1 MKKYLVALCG
11 SCALMLSS
19 LVWSNDDH
27 HGDGHKADAAKDA
40 HAAAPAAKTDTHA
53 AAPAAAAAPANE
65 VANQTAKPAR
75 KKKGRAAKKAAEA
88 KAHADA
94 GHTAT
99 SVISAAEQAKRI
111 RVRERGELAS
121 AVDAAQGGHAS
132 AVDTHAPAPVAH
144 AAADHAPA
152 PTSTKSNVPSDG
164 RASAV
169 VEDRYMPTTKAVE
182 APVVEQ
188 SSYSLID
195 RHPAEYVRPAGEVA
209 SREAEPTS
217 SHASSSHAETPA
229 RVVVAEPR
237 QMSEPV
243 AAAPAPHTAAAP
255 VSAPAPVPS
264 PAPATYVQD
273 PALACNPPLKSE
285 VAALFDRWNA
295 SLRTGDPKK
304 VVANYAPYSVL
315 LPTVSN
321 RARFTAAEKEDYFHH
336 FLERKPEGR
345 IDDRVIEVDCNSA
358 TDSGLYT
365 FRFSDGSSVR
375 ARYSFSYKRV
385 GNDWLISSHHSSGM
399 PEQPPKVVVQ
409 VVEEKPVEKPVP
421 KKPVERSENWQR
433 PDGWVRFP

>member
-11 SCALMLSS
+11 SCALMMSS

-27 HGDGHKADAAKDA
+27 HGGGHKADAAKDA
-40 HAAAPAAKTDTHA
+40 HATAPAAKNDM
-53 AAPAAAAAPANE
+53 PAAAAPAPANE
-65 VANQTAKPAR
+65 VANQTAKPSR

-88 KAHADA
+88 KAHTDDSHAA
-94 GHTAT
+94 P

-111 RVRERGELAS
+111 RVRERGELAG
-121 AVDAAQGGHAS
+121 AVDAVQGGHVS
-132 AVDTHAPAPVAH
+132 AANAHGSDTHATSAP
-144 AAADHAPA
+144 
-152 PTSTKSNVPSDG
+152 TKSNVPSDG

-169 VEDRYMPTTKAVE
+169 VEDRYMPTTKSVE

-195 RHPAEYVRPAGEVA
+195 RHPAEYVRPAGEVV

-217 SHASSSHAETPA
+217 SHASSSHAEAPA
-229 RVVVAEPR
+229 KVVAAEPR
-237 QMSEPV
+237 SVSEPV
-243 AAAPAPHTAAAP
+243 AAAPAPHAAAP
-255 VSAPAPVPS
+255 VSAPAPALAPAPS
-264 PAPATYVQD
+264 SAPATYVQD

-285 VAALFDRWNA
+285 IAALFERWNA

-336 FLERKPEGR
+336 FLERKPEGK

-409 VVEEKPVEKPVP
+409 VVEEKPVEKPAP
-421 KKPVERSENWQR
+421 KKTVERSENWQR

>member
-1 MKKYLVALCG
+1 MMKKYSVALCG
-11 SCALMLSS
+11 ACALMMSA
-19 LVWSNDDH
+19 LVWSNDAA
-27 HGDGHKADAAKDA
+27 HGDAHKPEAAKDE
-40 HAAAPAAKTDTHA
+40 HAAAPAAKADSPA
-53 AAPAAAAAPANE
+53 AAPVKE
-65 VANQTAKPAR
+65 TAQATKPER
-75 KKKGRAAKKAAEA
+75 KKKARAAKKAAQNS
-88 KAHADA
+88 AHADA
-94 GHTAT
+94 AH
-99 SVISAAEQAKRI
+99 AAPAAPEQAKRI
-111 RVRERGELAS
+111 RVRQRGELAI
-121 AVDAAQGGHAS
+121 AVDAAQSGHAS
-132 AVDTHAPAPVAH
+132 TVDKHAADTHAAAPV
-144 AAADHAPA
+144 ADHAPKDA
-152 PTSTKSNVPSDG
+152 PVVSDG

-169 VEDRYMPTTKAVE
+169 IEDRYMPVTKSVE

-188 SSYSLID
+188 SSYSLLD
-195 RHPAEYVRPAGEVA
+195 RHPAEYVRPAGEV
-209 SREAEPTS
+209 SREVEPVPSRAE
-217 SHASSSHAETPA
+217 PA
-229 RVVVAEPR
+229 RVEAPAKIAVAEPR
-237 QMSEPV
+237 QAIEPV
-243 AAAPAPHTAAAP
+243 AA
-255 VSAPAPVPS
+255 APVPS
-264 PAPATYVQD
+264 PAPKPAAAPVSEAMNNVQD

-336 FLERKPEGR
+336 FLARRPEGS

-399 PEQPPKVVVQ
+399 PEQPPKVVAQ
-409 VVEEKPVEKPVP
+409 VVEEKPVEKPAP
-421 KKPVERSENWQR
+421 KKAVERSENFQR

>member
-1 MKKYLVALCG
+1 MAMMKKYSVALCG
-11 SCALMLSS
+11 ACALLMSS
-19 LVWSNDDH
+19 LVWSNDAA
-27 HGDGHKADAAKDA
+27 HGDAHKPEATKDA
-40 HAAAPAAKTDTHA
+40 HAAAPAAKADTP
-53 AAPAAAAAPANE
+53 APAKE
-65 VANQTAKPAR
+65 TAQATKPER
-75 KKKGRAAKKAAEA
+75 KKKGRAAKKAAQNA
-88 KAHADA
+88 ANAAHAA
-94 GHTAT
+94 PGVSA
-99 SVISAAEQAKRI
+99 AAEQAKRI

-121 AVDAAQGGHAS
+121 AVDAVQSGHAS
-132 AVDTHAPAPVAH
+132 ATDKHAVDTHAAAPV
-144 AAADHAPA
+144 ADHAPT
-152 PTSTKSNVPSDG
+152 TSAKTASVVSDG

-169 VEDRYMPTTKAVE
+169 IEDRYMPVTKSVE

-188 SSYSLID
+188 SSYSLLD
-195 RHPAEYVRPAGEVA
+195 RHPAEYVRPAGEVSHEVEPVA
-209 SREAEPTS
+209 SRAEP
-217 SHASSSHAETPA
+217 ARVEAPA
-229 RVVVAEPR
+229 KVVVAEPR
-237 QMSEPV
+237 PAVEHV
-243 AAAPAPHTAAAP
+243 AAAPAPAPAHVPAAAPTPTPAAAP
-255 VSAPAPVPS
+255 VREAMNN
-264 PAPATYVQD
+264 VQD

-365 FRFSDGSSVR
+365 FRFVDGTSVR

-409 VVEEKPVEKPVP
+409 AVEEKPVEKPAP
-421 KKPVERSENWQR
+421 KKIVERSENFQR

>member
-1 MKKYLVALCG
+1 MKKYCVALCG
-11 SCALMLSS
+11 SCALIFSS
-19 LVWSNDDH
+19 LAWSNDDH
-27 HGDGHKADAAKDA
+27 HADAHKPEATKDA
-40 HAAAPAAKTDTHA
+40 HAAAPAATPDTHA
-53 AAPAAAAAPANE
+53 AAPAAAPSAPANDA
-65 VANQTAKPAR
+65 ANQPAKPAR
-75 KKKGRAAKKAAEA
+75 KKKARAAKKTAEA
-88 KAHADA
+88 SAHADA
-94 GHTAT
+94 GHASP

-121 AVDAAQGGHAS
+121 AVDAAQGSHAS
-132 AVDTHAPAPVAH
+132 AADTHATDAH

-152 PTSTKSNVPSDG
+152 PAKANVPSDG

-169 VEDRYMPTTKAVE
+169 VEDRYMPVTKAVE
-182 APVVEQ
+182 APAAEQ

-195 RHPAEYVRPAGEVA
+195 RHPAEYVRPTGDMVNRDVETAA
-209 SREAEPTS
+209 
-217 SHASSSHAETPA
+217 SHAEPAQVATTAAPAPAPA

-237 QMSEPV
+237 QVSEPV
-243 AAAPAPHTAAAP
+243 AAAPAVAA
-255 VSAPAPVPS
+255 VPS
-264 PAPATYVQD
+264 PAREPVTYVQD

-321 RARFTAAEKEDYFHH
+321 RARFTAAEKEDYFRH
-336 FLERKPEGR
+336 FLERKPEGS

-358 TDSGLYT
+358 TDAGLYT
-365 FRFSDGSSVR
+365 FRFADGTSVR

-409 VVEEKPVEKPVP
+409 VAEEKSVEKPAP
-421 KKPVERSENWQR
+421 KKAVDRSENWQR